1 LGDFTV
7 KTVDFSVDLKNILD
21 TMFLLAVNEDFI
33 VEIPLAG

>member
-1 LGDFTV
+1 M
-7 KTVDFSVDLKNILD
+7 KIVDFSVDFDNILD